1 MSSLALPA
9 IATFNSQLWLG
20 GPTSPPSYTL
30 LARIGDI
37 KFADLAIDMVDV
49 SNQTS
54 VAHRMLGTLLKSGD
68 LTFNLY
74 LEPATAQDTGLLDIL
89 LTAPPALQ
97 QWKVVVAA
105 GTDGSQLL
113 FNGYLSAMP
122 IDLSIGKVVTVQCK
136 ISIDNTVT
144 FVAGAGPL

>member
-1 MSSLALPA
+1 MSALALPA
-9 IATFNSQLWLG
+9 IASFNSQLYLG

-37 KFADLAIDMVDV
+37 KFAGLAIDMVDV

-54 VAHRMLGTLLKSGD
+54 VAHRMLGTLLKPGD

-74 LEPATAQDTGLLDIL
+74 LEPGSTQDTELINVLF
-89 LTAPPALQ
+89 TAPPPLQ

-105 GTDGSQLL
+105 GTDGSSLL

-122 IDLSIGKVVTVQCK
+122 IDLSIGKAVTVACK

-144 FVAGAGPL
+144 FISGGGPL